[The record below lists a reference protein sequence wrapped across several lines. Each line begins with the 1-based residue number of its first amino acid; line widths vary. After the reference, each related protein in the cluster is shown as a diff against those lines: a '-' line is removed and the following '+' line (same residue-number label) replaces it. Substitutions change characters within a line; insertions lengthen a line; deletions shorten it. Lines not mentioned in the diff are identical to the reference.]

1 MEIHQRAWVLES
13 LINHR
18 PLKWKKVMLV
28 EEGQVLIYFDL
39 YLGRHGL
46 HSAHLQSLPKSYWGT
61 KTGRLH
67 ISFIMMMMIFWSCSS
82 SVPAPA
88 PAPPS
93 SLSDS
98 TWFILIL
105 IPIFLLDY
113 QSKVTRDKLDFGH
126 TKPFAQAIF
135 WPQNLRD
142 FYEIVLWNLGGPG
155 CQSNI
160 NPSTPEPWNHLLT
173 GRACRIEVTKTIWWL
188 DAIGIF
194 HVFFFGSIIDLD
206 GKDGHKSATPVEQSD
221 FQRIKLQPAEWCD
234 SLIPMLF
241 TQRFRFEQHTPF
253 HVLVEHDFFH
263 LPNNVWQYWIKWHF
277 CDCTF
282 MVSWSIAIWQKCD
295 FPCPNS
301 PTTY

>member
-1 MEIHQRAWVLES
+1 MEIHQRAWVLVS

-18 PLKWKKVMLV
+18 PLKWKKVMLL

-61 KTGRLH
+61 KTGRLQ
-67 ISFIMMMMIFWSCSS
+67 ISFIMMMMMMIFWSCSS

-126 TKPFAQAIF
+126 TNLSPRRSSDHESEGFLWDRSVELRRPRMSIEHWPF
-135 WPQNLRD
+135 NSRTLK
-142 FYEIVLWNLGGPG
+142 
-155 CQSNI
+155 S
-160 NPSTPEPWNHLLT
+160 LT
-173 GRACRIEVTKTIWWL
+173 
-188 DAIGIF
+188 
-194 HVFFFGSIIDLD
+194 
-206 GKDGHKSATPVEQSD
+206 
-221 FQRIKLQPAEWCD
+221 
-234 SLIPMLF
+234 
-241 TQRFRFEQHTPF
+241 
-253 HVLVEHDFFH
+253 
-263 LPNNVWQYWIKWHF
+263 
-277 CDCTF
+277 DC
-282 MVSWSIAIWQKCD
+282 
-295 FPCPNS
+295 
-301 PTTY
+301 